1 VISVL
6 RSELYRTL
14 TIRSSW
20 VSLGVAGGLGLVF
33 GWFSDEFWALFAGL
47 GAFGVAVVIASQ
59 HYQHR
64 TAVLLFLG
72 QPRRLRALAAQCVV
86 AVVLTLAISAF
97 SGLTQFADSA
107 DGGRYFSTLTV
118 VPLVA
123 LFGVANA
130 TVVRKPVW
138 LLGGYATWLIFVEG
152 LIGKLESPL
161 PFSTFLE
168 AAGGDALDLLV
179 FAGWTVAALVAAAWS
194 IRRDLDTD

>member
-1 VISVL
+1 MITVL

-20 VSLGVAGGLGLVF
+20 VSMGVAGAVGLVF
-33 GWFSDEFWALFAGL
+33 GWFSDDFWALFAGL

-72 QPRRLRALAAQCVV
+72 QPRRLRALAAQCLV
-86 AVVLTLAISAF
+86 AVVLTLVITAV
-97 SGLTQFADSA
+97 SGLTQFTTSS
-107 DGGRYFSTLTV
+107 GNRYVATLTV

-130 TVVRKPVW
+130 TVIRKPVW
-138 LLGGYATWLIFVEG
+138 LLGGYAGWLIFVEG

-161 PFSTFLE
+161 PFSSFLE
-168 AAGGDALDLLV
+168 AATGDPNDLLT
-179 FAGWTVAALVAAAWS
+179 FAGWTAGALLLAAWS
-194 IRRDLDTD
+194 IRRDLTTE

>member
-1 VISVL
+1 MITVL
-6 RSELYRTL
+6 KSELYRTL

-20 VSLGVAGGLGLVF
+20 VSMGVAGAVGLVF
-33 GWFSDEFWALFAGL
+33 GWFSDDFWALFAGL

-72 QPRRLRALAAQCVV
+72 QPRRLRALAAQCLV
-86 AVVLTLAISAF
+86 AVVLTLVITAV
-97 SGLTQFADSA
+97 SGLTQFTTSS
-107 DGGRYFSTLTV
+107 GNRYLATLTV

-130 TVVRKPVW
+130 TVIRKPVW
-138 LLGGYATWLIFVEG
+138 LLGGYAGWLIFVEG

-161 PFSTFLE
+161 PFSSFLE
-168 AAGGDALDLLV
+168 AATGDPQDLLT
-179 FAGWTVAALVAAAWS
+179 FAGWTVGALLVAAWS
-194 IRRDLDTD
+194 IRRDLSTE

>member
-1 VISVL
+1 MITVL
-6 RSELYRTL
+6 KSELYRTL

-20 VSLGVAGGLGLVF
+20 VSMGVAGAVGLVF
-33 GWFSDEFWALFAGL
+33 GWFSDDFWALFAGL

-72 QPRRLRALAAQCVV
+72 QPRRLRALAAQCLV
-86 AVVLTLAISAF
+86 AVVLTLVITAV
-97 SGLTQFADSA
+97 SGLTQFTTSS
-107 DGGRYFSTLTV
+107 GNRYLATLTV

-130 TVVRKPVW
+130 TVIRKPVW
-138 LLGGYATWLIFVEG
+138 LLGGYAGWLIFVEG

-161 PFSTFLE
+161 PFSSFLE
-168 AAGGDALDLLV
+168 AAGGDPLDLLT
-179 FAGWTVAALVAAAWS
+179 FAGWTVAALIAAAWS
-194 IRRDLDTD
+194 IRRDLNTD

>member
-1 VISVL
+1 VIGVL
-6 RSELYRTL
+6 KSELYRTL

-20 VSLGVAGGLGLVF
+20 VSMGVAGAIGLVF
-33 GWFSDEFWALFAGL
+33 GWFSDDFWALFAGL

-72 QPRRLRALAAQCVV
+72 QPRRLRALAAQCLV
-86 AVVLTLAISAF
+86 AVVLTLVITAV
-97 SGLTQFADSA
+97 SGLTQFTTSS
-107 DGGRYFSTLTV
+107 GNRYVSTLTV

-130 TVVRKPVW
+130 TVIRKPVW
-138 LLGGYATWLIFVEG
+138 LLGGYAGWLIFVEG

-161 PFSTFLE
+161 PFSSFLE
-168 AAGGDALDLLV
+168 AAAGDPKDLLN
-179 FAGWTVAALVAAAWS
+179 FAGWTVGALLVAAWS
-194 IRRDLDTD
+194 IQRDLNTD